1 VGNRGWVDLRL
12 ARRMQEVYIG
22 YGMKMCLYVWL
33 CVVLLYV
40 EGITRVYSGIVDWGD
55 GGGDRSGM

>member
-1 VGNRGWVDLRL
+1 LGGLKVGAENARGIYRVWYENV
-12 ARRMQEVYIG
+12 
-22 YGMKMCLYVWL
+22 CLYVWL

-40 EGITRVYSGIVDWGD
+40 EVVTRVYSGIVDWGE